1 MIVEQISL
9 YKAHTIHI
17 LVHYL
22 HDYYLKSEIYLLFL
36 SSWYVLVIVI
46 GKWIDYIAHLIQ
58 ECHNSKLSI
67 FKKSTLNVLKFLT
80 YTVKWRT

>member
-22 HDYYLKSEIYLLFL
+22 HDYYLKIEIYLLFL

-46 GKWIDYIAHLIQ
+46 GK
-58 ECHNSKLSI
+58 
-67 FKKSTLNVLKFLT
+67 
-80 YTVKWRT
+80 